1 MEARTPTLKDVS
13 AAIAEPIRLLGY
25 CRDAAGTHGVRG
37 SVLVQARPTAL
48 KTMSELER
56 LDVALARARA
66 ARRACESLE
75 ATLLARVEGLTERQ
89 AGRRAA

>member
-1 MEARTPTLKDVS
+1 MTPTLKDVS

-37 SVLVQARPTAL
+37 SVHVNARPTAL

-56 LDVALARARA
+56 LDVALARCRA
-66 ARRACESLE
+66 ATRACESLE
-75 ATLLARVEGLTERQ
+75 ATLLARREGLEARQ
-89 AGRRAA
+89 AGTRAA

>member
-13 AAIAEPIRLLGY
+13 AAIAEPIRLLGF

-37 SVLVQARPTAL
+37 SVLVAARPTAL

-56 LDVALARARA
+56 LDVALSRARA
-66 ARRACESLE
+66 AMRACESLE
-75 ATLLARVEGLTERQ
+75 ATLLARSEGLRERQ